1 MYKIAECLIVLL
13 LVQKDKQCPWPI
25 AKKLPAPTTSPSQ
38 TITWELPEDLPM
50 SSMFVRAYVMLL
62 NANGTNNPVA
72 YGNATTY
79 FRVDMINSRPHS
91 LISATIG
98 LCFVGPFLLTV
109 FLVGEKFW
117 VAKKSH

>member
-1 MYKIAECLIVLL
+1 MSSGS
-13 LVQKDKQCPWPI
+13 QKDKQCPWLI
-25 AKKLPAPTTSPSQ
+25 AKKLPAPTASPGAQ
-38 TITWELPEDLPM
+38 VTWKLPEDLPM

-62 NANGTNNPVA
+62 AANGTNNPVA

-79 FRVDMINSRPHS
+79 FMVERINSRPQS

-109 FLVGEKFW
+109 LLLGEKLW
-117 VAKKSH
+117 IAKKQRH